1 MKVNTFNF
9 LSFLHDCYKGKTHSL
24 LVSKRILTG
33 AKIRKAGTTKGS
45 DENQTTRFRH
55 LESWQKTDYRT
66 LECPGKVPEMFV
78 HTNILILFLF
88 GALIIP
94 MDKDGMLMNNLSSD
108 INNGNMAVMV

>member
-1 MKVNTFNF
+1 MFNF

-55 LESWQKTDYRT
+55 LESWQKTNR
-66 LECPGKVPEMFV
+66 LQNAGMPGKSARNVCSHKHFDSFFV
-78 HTNILILFLF
+78 WGFDHT
-88 GALIIP
+88 
-94 MDKDGMLMNNLSSD
+94 DG
-108 INNGNMAVMV
+108 